1 MRHVR
6 RSMVRIPSRMSLWLA
21 LAIAMIPGPVLAVE
35 VAHVNAATAP
45 VPGQPPAATD
55 TGRREAG
62 RQTFRRETPD
72 AYSLAGWLRRAVGS
86 RPGAVRGD
94 DNRLGADYRSTFDQS
109 GRFFGPRPTSGAGVR
124 LTWGGPDRT
133 VSFQYALY
141 QPGDAVCCPT
151 GGGTLSAVEVGNQE
165 SPTGEA
171 RDAGTLRVSTD
182 RP

>member
-6 RSMVRIPSRMSLWLA
+6 CSMVRIPSRVTLWLA
-21 LAIAMIPGPVLAVE
+21 FAIATIPGPVLARE
-35 VAHVNAATAP
+35 VAHVNAAIAQGPEQQSAGTE
-45 VPGQPPAATD
+45 

-62 RQTFRRETPD
+62 RQTFRRETSD
-72 AYSLAGWLRRAVGS
+72 AYSLAGWLRRAVGT

-109 GRFFGPRPTSGAGVR
+109 GRFFGPRPTSGAGIR

-141 QPGDAVCCPT
+141 QTGDAECCPT

-165 SPTGEA
+165 SPTGEV